1 MSNGRFIVSLLAMLV
16 VCSWASTASAQQ
28 NQQQQQKKKY
38 TATRAIVVDSQSGDL
53 RMPTAQETQELVDS
67 LVVMTNRS
75 TEGLQ
80 TTTLPNGARAV
91 NLEDRFQSVMLAR
104 PNPDGTSETRCV
116 TTFAEA
122 ADFLGLVEDK
132 SQQ

>member
-1 MSNGRFIVSLLAMLV
+1 MINVRFIVSVLAIVLL
-16 VCSWASTASAQQ
+16 CSWASTASAQQ
-28 NQQQQQKKKY
+28 NQQQKKKY
-38 TATRAIVVDSQSGDL
+38 TATRAIVVDALSGEL
-53 RMPTAQETQELVDS
+53 RLPTGQETQELVDG
-67 LVVMTNRS
+67 LVVLTNRS

-80 TTTLPNGARAV
+80 MTTLPNGARAV
-91 NLEDRFQSVMLAR
+91 DLEERFQSVMLAR

-116 TTFAEA
+116 TTFEEA

>member
-1 MSNGRFIVSLLAMLV
+1 MSKRTVMVSVLSVVLL
-16 VCSWASTASAQQ
+16 CSWASFAAAQQ
-28 NQQQQQKKKY
+28 NQPQQKKKY
-38 TATRAIVVDSQSGDL
+38 TATRAIVVDSQSGAV
-53 RMPTAQETQELVDS
+53 RMPSAQETQELVDRLVS
-67 LVVMTNRS
+67 LTNRS

-80 TTTLPNGARAV
+80 VTTLPNGTRAV
-91 NLEDRFQSVMLAR
+91 NLENRFQSVMLAR
-104 PNPDGTSETRCV
+104 PNPDGSSEIRCV

>member
-1 MSNGRFIVSLLAMLV
+1 MSKGRFIVCVLAIILM
-16 VCSWASTASAQQ
+16 SAWASTASAQQ
-28 NQQQQQKKKY
+28 NQQQQKKKY
-38 TATRAIVVDSQSGDL
+38 TATRAIVVDSQSGEVRL
-53 RMPTAQETQELVDS
+53 PTAQETQELVDS
-67 LVVMTNRS
+67 LVALTNRS

>member
-1 MSNGRFIVSLLAMLV
+1 MSKGRFIISVLAIILM
-16 VCSWASTASAQQ
+16 SAWASTASAQQ

-38 TATRAIVVDSQSGDL
+38 TATRAIVVDSQSGEVRL
-53 RMPTAQETQELVDS
+53 PTAQETQELVDS
-67 LVVMTNRS
+67 LVALTNRS

-122 ADFLGLVEDK
+122 AEFLGLVEDK

>member
-1 MSNGRFIVSLLAMLV
+1 MSKGTVIVSMFSVVLL
-16 VCSWASTASAQQ
+16 CSWASTAAAQQ
-28 NQQQQQKKKY
+28 NQPQQKKRY
-38 TATRAIVVDSQSGDL
+38 TATRAIVVDSQSGEL

-67 LVVMTNRS
+67 LVVLTNRS
-75 TEGLQ
+75 AEGLQ
-80 TTTLPNGARAV
+80 ITTLPNGARAV
-91 NLEDRFQSVMLAR
+91 NLENRFQSVMLAR

-116 TTFAEA
+116 TTFDEA

>member
-1 MSNGRFIVSLLAMLV
+1 MSKGRVLVSVLSVVLL
-16 VCSWASTASAQQ
+16 CSWASTAAAQQ
-28 NQQQQQKKKY
+28 NQPQQKKKY
-38 TATRAIVVDSQSGDL
+38 TATRAIVMDSQSGEL
-53 RMPTAQETQELVDS
+53 RMPTVQETQELVDS
-67 LVVMTNRS
+67 LIVLMNRS

-80 TTTLPNGARAV
+80 MTTLPNGAHAV
-91 NLEDRFQSVMLAR
+91 NLENRFQSVMLAR

-116 TTFAEA
+116 ATFEEA